1 MGDLGHLASVAPWLL
16 DALFVQG
23 RDDEALRL
31 TDRWTPERLTV
42 PDDADG
48 QISLRRVRAK
58 LLARRG
64 EVEEAERL
72 AREAVSIAARTD
84 FLDPH
89 AQAFADLATVLRL
102 AGRPEES
109 AAAAKEAIR
118 LYEEK
123 GNIAAAAALAAT
135 MSASAPR

>member
-1 MGDLGHLASVAPWLL
+1 LGNLASVGPLL
-16 DALFVQG
+16 ADALFVQG
-23 RDDEALRL
+23 RDEEALRL
-31 TDRWTPERLTV
+31 SNRWTPERITV
-42 PDDADG
+42 PEDADA
-48 QISLRRVRAK
+48 QISWRRVRAK

-84 FLDPH
+84 LLEPH
-89 AQAFADLATVLRL
+89 AQSLADLATVLRL

-109 AAAAKEAIR
+109 ATAAREAIR

-123 GNIAAAAALAAT
+123 GNIAAAAAVAAT
-135 MSASAPR
+135 MSVSAPR